1 MATIEEILGKCSVEE
16 LRFAA
21 HDNGVADKGRKAEL
35 VSRLSSGVPPS
46 RVLNS
51 ITNEQ
56 LQTILAKYQKPTSGN
71 KHELVKRILPLIK
84 TAKRGSVHRAKASV
98 KTQIQAK
105 GKKADYEKGR
115 GFEDQVAAWA
125 RRRFNADFAKPDWVR
140 GAVGVRPHQVDV
152 HVRKTKRGGHDC
164 NDIWIECKNVKGTI
178 KRTHIYKLVN
188 DAQMVYKAWKKR
200 VEDYYFDG
208 LMVVSTSK
216 FDIDARNYANEYG
229 VLCVY
234 FDGKTY
240 KQQNEPGNWLR
251 NPKWLR
257 HPP

>member
-1 MATIEEILGKCSVEE
+1 MATIEEIIGKCYVEE

-21 HDNGVADKGRKAEL
+21 RDNRVSDKGTRAEL
-35 VSRLSSGVPPS
+35 VSRLSSSVPPKRILES
-46 RVLNS
+46 L
-51 ITNEQ
+51 TNDQ
-56 LQTILAKYQKPTSGN
+56 LQLILSKYQKPTSGN
-71 KHELVKRILPLIK
+71 KRELVKRILPLIK
-84 TAKRGSVHRAKASV
+84 TAKRVSVQRAKASV
-98 KTQIQAK
+98 KTQTQAK

-115 GFEDQVAAWA
+115 RFEDQVAAWA
-125 RRRFNADFAKPDWVR
+125 KRTFKTDFAKPDWVR

-152 HVRKTKRGGHDC
+152 HVQKKRGLNYD
-164 NDIWIECKNVKGTI
+164 DIWIECKDMKETI

-188 DAQMVYKAWKKR
+188 DAQMVYKAFRKD
-200 VEDYYFDG
+200 VENFYFNG

-216 FDIDARNYANEYG
+216 FDIDALNYANEYG

-240 KQQNEPGNWLR
+240 KRQNEPRNWLR

-257 HPP
+257 

>member
-1 MATIEEILGKCSVEE
+1 MATIEEIIGKCSVEE

-21 HDNGVADKGRKAEL
+21 YDNGVSDKGTKAGL
-35 VSRLSSGVPPS
+35 VSRLSSRVPP
-46 RVLNS
+46 RKVLNS

-56 LQTILAKYQKPTSGN
+56 LQAILSKYRKPTSGN

-98 KTQIQAK
+98 KTQTQAK

-115 GFEDQVAAWA
+115 RFEEQVAAWA
-125 RRRFNADFAKPDWVR
+125 RRQYKPDFAKPDWVR

-152 HVRKTKRGGHDC
+152 HVRKMKRGRLDC
-164 NDIWIECKNVKGTI
+164 DDIWIECKNLKETI

-188 DAQMVYKAWKKR
+188 DAQMVYKAFRKG
-200 VEDYYFDG
+200 VERFYFNG
-208 LMVVSTSK
+208 LMVVSTSR
-216 FDIDARNYANEYG
+216 FDIDALNYADEYG
-229 VLCVY
+229 VLCVC

-240 KQQNEPGNWLR
+240 KKQNEPRNWLSKPR
-251 NPKWLR
+251 WLQQVM
-257 HPP
+257 